1 LESGS
6 GAPPGRA
13 GGAVP
18 LNHPD
23 GRGGQGRDAN
33 RIRFESVRRPL
44 GANQVPYTQI
54 DYAAAGGIA
63 TITLDRPERL
73 NAFTLVM
80 RTEMVDAFDRA
91 DADDDVRAV
100 VVTGRGRAFCAGADL
115 ERGGETFDYAAAREH
130 FGGRDTFEDGT
141 PRDGGGTVALRIA
154 RSLKPV
160 IGAINGPAVGIGVTM
175 TLPMDIR
182 LAADDARFGF
192 VFARRGIVTEAASS
206 WFLPRLVGIAQAME
220 WSVTGR
226 VFDADEALRGRLVSR
241 LYPKDRLLDAAY
253 ELATEIAANT
263 SAVSVAA
270 IRRLMWSGLGA
281 ASPWDA
287 HRADSALMNT
297 LGGAPDAVEG
307 VTSFLEKRP
316 AEFTMR
322 VTRDLP
328 AEVPAWPL
336 P

>member
-1 LESGS
+1 VALESGS
-6 GAPPGRA
+6 QSSPGSQGA
-13 GGAVP
+13 AVSYSE
-18 LNHPD
+18 
-23 GRGGQGRDAN
+23 
-33 RIRFESVRRPL
+33 IEYSVADR
-44 GANQVPYTQI
+44 
-54 DYAAAGGIA
+54 IA

-80 RTEMVDAFDRA
+80 RGELIDAFDRA
-91 DADDDVRAV
+91 DADDDVRAI

-115 ERGGETFDYAAAREH
+115 GRGAGTFDHDAIKEVMPGAY
-130 FGGRDTFEDGT
+130 DTFEDGE

-160 IGAINGPAVGIGVTM
+160 IAAINGPAVGIGVTM
-175 TLPMDIR
+175 TLPMDVR

-220 WSVTGR
+220 WAATGR

-241 LYPKDRLLDAAY
+241 VYPAERLLDAAY
-253 ELATEIAANT
+253 ELAREIADNT
-263 SAVSVAA
+263 SAVAVAA
-270 IRRLMWSGLGA
+270 VRRLMWSGLGA

-287 HRADSALMNT
+287 HRADSLLMRAL
-297 LGGAPDAVEG
+297 GAAPDAAEG
-307 VTSFLEKRP
+307 VTAFLEKRP
-316 AEFTMR
+316 ARFPMK
-322 VTRDLP
+322 VSQDLP
-328 AEVPAWPL
+328 AELPIWPH

>member
-1 LESGS
+1 
-6 GAPPGRA
+6 
-13 GGAVP
+13 
-18 LNHPD
+18 
-23 GRGGQGRDAN
+23 
-33 RIRFESVRRPL
+33 
-44 GANQVPYTQI
+44 VPYTEI
-54 DYAAAGGIA
+54 EYTVADGVA

-80 RTEMVDAFDRA
+80 RGELIDAFDRV

-115 ERGGETFDYAAAREH
+115 ERGGDTFDHGAAKDML
-130 FGGRDTFEDGT
+130 GGRDTFEDGM

-160 IGAINGPAVGIGVTM
+160 IAAINGPAVGVGITM

-192 VFARRGIVTEAASS
+192 VFTRRGIVTEAASS
-206 WFLPRLVGIAQAME
+206 WFLPRIVGIAQAME
-220 WSVTGR
+220 WGATGR

-241 LYPKDRLLDAAY
+241 LHPGEQLLDAAY
-253 ELATEIAANT
+253 ELAGEIARNT
-263 SAVSVAA
+263 SAVAVAA
-270 IRRLMWSGLGA
+270 VRRLMWSGLGA
-281 ASPWDA
+281 SSPWEA
-287 HRADSALMNT
+287 HRADSALMRA
-297 LGGAPDAVEG
+297 LGSAPDAAEG
-307 VTSFLEKRP
+307 VTAFLEKRP
-316 AEFTMR
+316 ADFPMR
-322 VTRDLP
+322 VSRDLP